1 MSLRDQLLLEL
12 GSLRKKV
19 LQIEKQL
26 TQQDSRDAE
35 FNADP
40 SAATVEGATV
50 QLPAKHQELQ
60 RGPVDAPGSLLQAQ
74 PPVPQAVPQTLT
86 TAVAA
91 VPPDTVSMD
100 VTRIV
105 MHQIVA
111 PSEVD
116 ELGICFGGQVLSWI
130 DICAGL
136 SAKTLARGPC
146 VTVSVDAVHFFRPC
160 RRGDVVII
168 AAMVNRTFRSSMEVG
183 VRVEAEDMKTGD
195 RRHCCS
201 AYLTF
206 VALNSRKPAG
216 SSGNSQMQANQ
227 TLPFLQFEHQQQQQ
241 QGQQQANDQQVAV
254 RQQQQQQQLQP
265 EQQQQSV
272 VHQSQ
277 QQQSVSQQ
285 QQHPCSKQGLPRV
298 VPTSTGLSRIHNQ
311 AEARRQQRLA
321 VRQAAQSDPHRA
333 AAAAACRLRPIT
345 HREGSPT
352 LPPALKLLSPT
363 SSDCSA
369 VPSSNQQ
376 LQQLQ
381 PLQPQQQQVLHEAQ
395 TPGTPLSAAGTAVV
409 AGVTVSRRHIPPSAT
424 TAYMTQSIMP
434 QHANTL
440 GITFG
445 GQVMSWMEQCA
456 YISASRLRS
465 GHLLTAGVDGLTFA
479 APTHV
484 GDIIYITA
492 QVWLGH

>member
-1 MSLRDQLLLEL
+1 
-12 GSLRKKV
+12 
-19 LQIEKQL
+19 
-26 TQQDSRDAE
+26 
-35 FNADP
+35 
-40 SAATVEGATV
+40 
-50 QLPAKHQELQ
+50 
-60 RGPVDAPGSLLQAQ
+60 
-74 PPVPQAVPQTLT
+74 
-86 TAVAA
+86 
-91 VPPDTVSMD
+91 MD

-345 HREGSPT
+345 HRCAGVKSIYTSNSPT
-352 LPPALKLLSPT
+352 VAK
-363 SSDCSA
+363 
-369 VPSSNQQ
+369 PSLVVA
-376 LQQLQ
+376 LQQLLLVDSIGCACD
-381 PLQPQQQQVLHEAQ
+381 PHVLS
-395 TPGTPLSAAGTAVV
+395 LSD
-409 AGVTVSRRHIPPSAT
+409 
-424 TAYMTQSIMP
+424 MTI
-434 QHANTL
+434 
-440 GITFG
+440 
-445 GQVMSWMEQCA
+445 
-456 YISASRLRS
+456 
-465 GHLLTAGVDGLTFA
+465 LTIL
-479 APTHV
+479 
-484 GDIIYITA
+484 
-492 QVWLGH
+492 